1 MDAHSLFAA
10 LPAAPLAALAAAF
23 LAGLLS
29 VATPCVLPMVPI
41 TLGTLG
47 VTRAASRGRAVLIAA
62 AYMSGIVLTFTA
74 LGITF
79 ALTGRM
85 LGSLLASPVTAVAL
99 ASVFVALALSSFGLI
114 GFRLPSALT
123 QAASRIGG
131 SGPLGAFAA
140 GLVAGVIAAPC
151 IGPVLA
157 AILSY
162 VSTTRD
168 AVFGA
173 ALLAAY
179 GTGFGLPFLAVGA
192 FALRLPKSGRW
203 MDAVK
208 GVFGIALLAGAFW
221 FLRGAFPALRGPGSL
236 AIGASAAAAGVIA
249 FVAIACLRDPP
260 ASARFLK
267 PVAALFAVAGA
278 ALAMNAALA
287 PRLQWCEETP
297 AGACMPRV
305 CRAHRIT
312 IVVFT
317 AAWCPACHELEG
329 RTLADPRVK
338 ARLQDYGT
346 VLVDVDEN
354 PELARAAGITGIP
367 TMFFLD
373 DGCEAF
379 ARATGYRDVDDFLGM
394 LDQVERR

>member
-1 MDAHSLFAA
+1 MDAYSLLAT
-10 LPAAPLAALAAAF
+10 LPVNPVAALAAAF
-23 LAGLLS
+23 IAGLLS

-47 VTRAASRGRAVLIAA
+47 ISRASSRGRAVLTAG
-62 AYMSGIVLTFTA
+62 AYMAGIVLTFTA
-74 LGITF
+74 LGICF

-85 LGSLLASPVTAVAL
+85 LGSLLAHPATAIAL
-99 ASVFVALALSSFGLI
+99 ATVFTVLALSSFGLI
-114 GFRLPSALT
+114 AFRLPAPLT
-123 QAASRIGG
+123 QAAAKVGG
-131 SGPLGAFAA
+131 AGPAGAFAA
-140 GLVAGVIAAPC
+140 GLVAGIIAAPC

-168 AVFGA
+168 AAFGG

-179 GTGFGLPFLAVGA
+179 GTGFGLPFLVVGA
-192 FALRLPKSGRW
+192 LALRLPKSGPW

-221 FLRGAFPALRGPGSL
+221 FLRGAFPALRTPGSL
-236 AIGASAAAAGVIA
+236 ALGTPLAAGGIA
-249 FVAIACLRDPP
+249 AFAVAACLRRPP
-260 ASARFLK
+260 AAARFLK
-267 PVAALFAVAGA
+267 PVAAAVAVAGA

-287 PRLQWCEETP
+287 PRLRWCEETP
-297 AGACMPRV
+297 AGACLPSV

-312 IVVFT
+312 VVVFT

-329 RTLADPRVK
+329 RTLADPCVK

-367 TMFFLD
+367 TIYFLD
-373 DGCEAF
+373 GDCRAF